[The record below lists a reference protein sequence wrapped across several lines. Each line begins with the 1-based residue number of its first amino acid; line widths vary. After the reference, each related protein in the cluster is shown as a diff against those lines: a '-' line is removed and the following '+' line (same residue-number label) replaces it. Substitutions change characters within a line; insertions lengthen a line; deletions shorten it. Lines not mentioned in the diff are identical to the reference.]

1 MKVALIGLGEV
12 GRILA
17 EDLAGKAALA
27 AWDVDLAR
35 ADSIASANARALG
48 LAPAASAAAAVAD
61 ADVVISAVTAEHD
74 VAAATEAATGIRAGA
89 FYLDLNSASPGS
101 KQSSA
106 AAIDGA
112 GGRYVE
118 GAVMAPVPPKRIA
131 CPILLGG
138 RHAQAFVPVAQA
150 LGFSGA
156 RFYDAAL
163 GKASATKMC
172 RSVMIKG
179 VETLLTE
186 SMLTARAWGIEQEV
200 LASLNDLLPVGDWDA
215 VARYMI
221 SRSLE
226 HGRRRA
232 EEMREVAR
240 TVEEA
245 GVPSLMSAACARRQD
260 MTADLALGE
269 GADLGQTLDAMR
281 ARMSASGI
289 RGVRD

>member
-27 AWDVDLAR
+27 AWDVDFAR
-35 ADSIASANARALG
+35 ADSIASVNAHALG
-48 LAPAASAAAAVAD
+48 LAPASSPAAAVTD
-61 ADVVISAVTAEHD
+61 ADVVVSAVTAEHD
-74 VAAATEAATGIRAGA
+74 VAAATAAAAGIRAGA
-89 FYLDLNSASPGS
+89 FFLDLNSASPGS
-101 KQSSA
+101 KQASA
-106 AAIDGA
+106 AVVDGA

-131 CPILLGG
+131 SPILLGG
-138 RHAQAFVPVAQA
+138 PHGEDFLPVARD
-150 LGFSGA
+150 LGFAGA
-156 RFYDAAL
+156 RFYDVTL

-240 TVEEA
+240 TVAEA
-245 GVPSLMSAACARRQD
+245 GVPALMSDACARRQD
-260 MTADLALGE
+260 LTADLALRE
-269 GADLGQTLDAMR
+269 GADLGETLDAMR
-281 ARMSASGI
+281 ARMAT
-289 RGVRD
+289 RED